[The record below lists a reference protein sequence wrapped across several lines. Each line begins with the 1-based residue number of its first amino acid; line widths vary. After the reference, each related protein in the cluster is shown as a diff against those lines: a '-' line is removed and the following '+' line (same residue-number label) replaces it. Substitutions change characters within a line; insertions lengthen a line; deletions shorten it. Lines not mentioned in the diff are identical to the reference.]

1 MNRNNENGK
10 KILSNFNLAS
20 TKANTDEEKLKLIQ
34 IAKITMQLEA
44 KKEARNIINKEI
56 STLEVELAKLL
67 NKK

>member
-44 KKEARNIINKEI
+44 KKEARNIM
-56 STLEVELAKLL
+56 
-67 NKK
+67 

>member
-34 IAKITMQLEA
+34 IAKITMQIEA

>member
-44 KKEARNIINKEI
+44 KKEARNVINKEI